1 MTARAEKHL
10 KKAEEL
16 EAKAKEAARDSSK
29 RVFSELARTHR
40 QLASYLL
47 QADSEA
53 ANGPNGDAQR
63 DVLRS
68 APYLALFDRM

>member
-10 KKAEEL
+10 KKAEAF

-29 RVFSELARTHR
+29 RVFRELARTHR

-47 QADSEA
+47 QVDSEA
-53 ANGPNGDAQR
+53 ANGPNGDA
-63 DVLRS
+63 
-68 APYLALFDRM
+68 AA